1 VTEELGQKI
10 LNLDSLGLKIVIL
23 YSLALSPT
31 SLKILSAVGDG
42 VNKVKDVIAKLLQ
55 YLLQKNHESIRREH

>member
-1 VTEELGQKI
+1 MTEELGQKI